1 MPSLSSSEAD
11 FFDPALL
18 QCLACPACMGQLRL
32 AGSKIECVGCGR
44 LYPLIDGIPVLI
56 ADRSALPTM
65 E

>member
-1 MPSLSSSEAD
+1 MPSLSSSETD

-18 QCLACPACMGQLRL
+18 QRLACPACMGRLRL
-32 AGSKIECVGCGR
+32 EGSRIECAACGR

-56 ADRSALPTM
+56 ADRSVLPTM